1 MLFLA
6 FKQDRQK
13 RPSAPFLSAVK
24 SLPTTVMLMLL
35 LCVAWLV
42 GCVDVSS
49 TGPDAPVINSEFR
62 FLNAAGDL
70 GDVNITLDLGNAVS
84 SLAVGATNTHQTYPS
99 GNRLAVLSNGDSL
112 RIAMTAEQRATVM
125 ILPLSAPDATREFI
139 KLVERRIFDSA
150 DVPAVDVTIPINDTS
165 GVNHGDTTFSAATVG
180 KLRFV
185 NGVLGATYDISIQGQ
200 NTDLG
205 GGNLIEALW
214 AEAAQE
220 FRDVSGYLN
229 LPVGDYTVT
238 VTSSAD
244 GSAVA
249 SEAVSVNSI
258 RRTMVLMPSGGGVS
272 VVSLED
278 N

>member
-1 MLFLA
+1 M
-6 FKQDRQK
+6 K
-13 RPSAPFLSAVK
+13 VK
-24 SLPTTVMLMLL
+24 TTTVMLVAL

-62 FLNAAGDL
+62 FLNAAEDL
-70 GDVNITLDLGNAVS
+70 GSVNISLDLGNAVS

-99 GNRLAVLSNGDSL
+99 GNRLAVLSNGDSV
-112 RIAMTAEQRATVM
+112 RVAMTAEQRATVM
-125 ILPLSAPDATREFI
+125 LLPKTGTTREFI

-150 DVPAVDVTIPINDTS
+150 DVPAVDVELPINDTT
-165 GVNHGDTTFSAATVG
+165 GAHLADTVFTAATVG
-180 KLRFV
+180 KMRFV
-185 NGVLGATYDISIQGQ
+185 NGVPGASYDVSIQGQ

-205 GGNLIEALW
+205 GGVLIEALW
-214 AEAAQE
+214 VEAAQE
-220 FRDVSGYLN
+220 FRDVSSYLN

-244 GSAVA
+244 GSAVT
-249 SEAVSVNSI
+249 SEAVSVGNN
-258 RRTMVLMPSGGGVS
+258 RRTMVLMSSGGGVS